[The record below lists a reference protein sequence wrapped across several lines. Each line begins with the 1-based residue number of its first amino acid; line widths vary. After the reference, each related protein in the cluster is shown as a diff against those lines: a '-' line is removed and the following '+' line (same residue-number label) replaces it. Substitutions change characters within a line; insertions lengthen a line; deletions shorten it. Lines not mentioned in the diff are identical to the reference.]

1 MSFSKNLLV
10 VVFILLTQWSWSK
23 NDEIKLGRIKI
34 FRDLVEVS
42 IPAHFVAIPDF
53 EMKEKY
59 ANGDMPKIV
68 YSDSIRSTYLAFY
81 SKRNDENAD
90 VLAHKASTY
99 NSFLARDA
107 KLKISENAVT
117 QVDGRDMG
125 YLSFIMKE
133 EGKKG
138 IFYFL
143 TIHSGLVLSGELKT
157 SKKLYKMWQ
166 PVAVQIMNSVTIKGK

>member
-1 MSFSKNLLV
+1 MKLTVLLA
-10 VVFILLTQWSWSK
+10 VFILSSIHGFSK
-23 NDEIKLGRIKI
+23 KEEIKLGKIKV

-90 VLAHKASTY
+90 VLAHKASVY
-99 NSFLARDA
+99 NSYLSKDA
-107 KLKISENAVT
+107 KLKLAENAIT

-125 YLSFIMKE
+125 YLNLLMKE
-133 EGKKG
+133 DKKMG
-138 IFYFL
+138 VFYFL

-157 SKKLYKMWQ
+157 SKKLYKIWQ
-166 PVAVQIMNSVTIKGK
+166 PVAVQIMNSVSIKGK